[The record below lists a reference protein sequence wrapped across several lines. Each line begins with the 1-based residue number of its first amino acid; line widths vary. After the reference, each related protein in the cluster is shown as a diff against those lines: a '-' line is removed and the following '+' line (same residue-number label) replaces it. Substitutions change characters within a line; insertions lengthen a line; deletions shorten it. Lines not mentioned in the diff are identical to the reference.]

1 MPSVKDLPL
10 AVLAESKEKNHGAT
24 VYTHGASTAFVAT
37 ALDDQ

>member
-1 MPSVKDLPL
+1 MPSVKDLLL